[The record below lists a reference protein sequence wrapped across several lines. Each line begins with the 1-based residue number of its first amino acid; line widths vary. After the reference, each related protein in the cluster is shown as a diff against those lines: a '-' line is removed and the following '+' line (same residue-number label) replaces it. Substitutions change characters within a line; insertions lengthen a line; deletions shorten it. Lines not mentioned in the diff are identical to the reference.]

1 MEMGCFGKLS
11 FSESGSSCEED
22 IAIKELHRESEY
34 NRSVTCKPEI
44 KAMFLNGYFIEKM
57 ISVHE

>member
-22 IAIKELHRESEY
+22 AAIKESHRESEY
-34 NRSVTCKPEI
+34 NCSMTCEPKI
-44 KAMFLNGYFIEKM
+44 KVIFINGHFIEKM
-57 ISVHE
+57 ISVHG